1 MMAASAQ
8 KPGSGI
14 GLWRDQLGATLSEF
28 AVVAP
33 VFLLMMMGTFDAA
46 HTLYVRSVMQGAVYK
61 AARETALKAGQKEL
75 QQIAIDNELKDQ
87 IRLLVP
93 EGATINDPV
102 RSSYKNFA
110 DAAKSEGEPV
120 NDTVTSNGICDPGE
134 MFEDRNGNGQ
144 YDAANTGQGGA
155 RDVVRYSITV
165 SYKSFFP
172 MPAGLGDRELTATS
186 VIANQPFSDQK
197 SRPQLSCPVD

>member
-1 MMAASAQ
+1 LL
-8 KPGSGI
+8 K
-14 GLWRDQLGATLSEF
+14 DELGATISEF

-46 HTLYVRSVMQGAVYK
+46 HTMYVRAVMQGAVYK

-75 QQIAIDNELKDQ
+75 QQITIDNELKDQ

-93 EGATINDPV
+93 KAATINDPV

-120 NDTVTSNGICDPGE
+120 NDTVTANGICDPGE
-134 MFEDRNGNGQ
+134 RFEDRNGNGQ

-155 RDVVRYSITV
+155 RDIVRYSITV
-165 SYKSFFP
+165 SYNSFFP
-172 MPAGLGDRELTATS
+172 MPAGLGERELTATS

-197 SRPQLSCPVD
+197 SRPELDCPDD

>member
-1 MMAASAQ
+1 MAATASR
-8 KPGSGI
+8 PGRT
-14 GLWRDQLGATLSEF
+14 LALLKDELGATISEF

-46 HTLYVRSVMQGAVYK
+46 HTMYVRAVMQGAVYK

-75 QQIAIDNELKDQ
+75 QQISIDNELKDQ

-93 EGATINDPV
+93 KGATINDPV
-102 RSSYKNFA
+102 RASYKNFA

-120 NDTVTSNGICDPGE
+120 NDTVTANGICDPGE
-134 MFEDRNGNGQ
+134 RFEDRNGNGQ

-155 RDVVRYSITV
+155 RDIVRYSITV
-165 SYKSFFP
+165 SYNSFFP
-172 MPAGLGDRELTATS
+172 MPAGLGERELTATS

-197 SRPQLSCPVD
+197 SRPELDCPDD

>member
-1 MMAASAQ
+1 MAASAS
-8 KPGSGI
+8 KPGHT
-14 GLWRDQLGATLSEF
+14 LALLKDELGATISEF

-46 HTLYVRSVMQGAVYK
+46 HTMYVRAVMQGAVYK

-75 QQIAIDNELKDQ
+75 QQITIDNELKDQ

-93 EGATINDPV
+93 KGATINDPV

-120 NDTVTSNGICDPGE
+120 NDTVTANGICDPGE
-134 MFEDRNGNGQ
+134 RYEDRNGNGQ

-155 RDVVRYSITV
+155 RDIVRYSITV

-172 MPAGLGDRELTATS
+172 MPAGLGERELTATS

-197 SRPQLSCPVD
+197 TRPELDCPDD

>member
-1 MMAASAQ
+1 MAATASKLGRTLALL
-8 KPGSGI
+8 K
-14 GLWRDQLGATLSEF
+14 DELGATISEF

-46 HTLYVRSVMQGAVYK
+46 HTMYVRAVMQGAVYK

-75 QQIAIDNELKDQ
+75 QQISIDNELKDQ

-93 EGATINDPV
+93 KGATINDPV

-120 NDTVTSNGICDPGE
+120 NDTVTANGICDPGE
-134 MFEDRNGNGQ
+134 KFEDRNGNGQ

-155 RDVVRYSITV
+155 RDIVRYSITV
-165 SYKSFFP
+165 SYNSFFP
-172 MPAGLGDRELTATS
+172 MPAGLGERELTATS

-197 SRPQLSCPVD
+197 SRPELDCPDD

>member
-1 MMAASAQ
+1 MAPSAS
-8 KPGSGI
+8 KPGHT
-14 GLWRDQLGATLSEF
+14 LALLKDELGATISEF

-46 HTLYVRSVMQGAVYK
+46 HTMYVRAVMQGAVYK

-75 QQIAIDNELKDQ
+75 QQITIDNELKDQ

-93 EGATINDPV
+93 KGATINDPV

-120 NDTVTSNGICDPGE
+120 NDTVTANGICDPGE
-134 MFEDRNGNGQ
+134 RYEDRNGNGQ

-155 RDVVRYSITV
+155 RDIVRYSITV

-172 MPAGLGDRELTATS
+172 MPAGLGERELTATS

-197 SRPQLSCPVD
+197 TRPELDCPDD

>member
-1 MMAASAQ
+1 MAAAAS
-8 KPGSGI
+8 KPGHT
-14 GLWRDQLGATLSEF
+14 LALLKDELGATISEF

-46 HTLYVRSVMQGAVYK
+46 HTMYVRAVMQGAVYK

-75 QQIAIDNELKDQ
+75 QQITIDNELKDQ

-93 EGATINDPV
+93 KGATINDPV

-120 NDTVTSNGICDPGE
+120 NDTVTANGICDPGE
-134 MFEDRNGNGQ
+134 RFEDRNGNGQ

-155 RDVVRYSITV
+155 RDIVRYSITV
-165 SYKSFFP
+165 SYNSFFP
-172 MPAGLGDRELTATS
+172 MPAGLGERELTATS

-197 SRPQLSCPVD
+197 SRPELDCPDD

>member
-1 MMAASAQ
+1 MAPSAS
-8 KPGSGI
+8 KPGHT
-14 GLWRDQLGATLSEF
+14 LALLKDELGATISEF

-46 HTLYVRSVMQGAVYK
+46 HTMYVRAVMQGAVYK

-75 QQIAIDNELKDQ
+75 QQITIDNELKDQ

-93 EGATINDPV
+93 KGATINDPV

-120 NDTVTSNGICDPGE
+120 NDTVTANGICDPGE
-134 MFEDRNGNGQ
+134 RYEDRNGNGQ

-155 RDVVRYSITV
+155 RDIVRYSITV

-172 MPAGLGDRELTATS
+172 MPAGLGERELTATS

-197 SRPQLSCPVD
+197 SRPELDCPDD

>member
-1 MMAASAQ
+1 MAASAL
-8 KPGSGI
+8 KPAHT
-14 GLWRDQLGATLSEF
+14 LALLKDELGATISEF

-46 HTLYVRSVMQGAVYK
+46 HTMYVRAVMQGAVYK

-75 QQIAIDNELKDQ
+75 QQITIDNELKDQ

-93 EGATINDPV
+93 KGATINDPV

-120 NDTVTSNGICDPGE
+120 NDTVTANGICDPGE
-134 MFEDRNGNGQ
+134 RYEDRNGNGQ
-144 YDAANTGQGGA
+144 YDAANTGQGSA
-155 RDVVRYSITV
+155 RDIVRYSITV

-172 MPAGLGDRELTATS
+172 MPAGLGERELTATS

-197 SRPQLSCPVD
+197 SRPELDCPDD